1 MLPAFAGML
10 AGFAL
15 QDRLDVVQFRR
26 WTLVLLVVTGL
37 NLVRRAFET
46 GI

>member
-1 MLPAFAGML
+1 MRRSVLVEDTTV
-10 AGFAL
+10 AL